1 MTVPA
6 WAALAWPIVTAII
19 NALFRFRSP
28 DAWWAWAERNPRLAG
43 VVRLASA
50 TGLDGAKALNALK
63 QAAGK
68 E

>member
-1 MTVPA
+1 MTIPA
-6 WAALAWPIVTAII
+6 WAALVWPVLTAII

-28 DAWWAWAERNPRLAG
+28 DAWWTWAERNPRLAG

>member
-1 MTVPA
+1 MHEA
-6 WAALAWPIVTAII
+6 QWAFIWPLATLII
-19 NALFRFRSP
+19 NAVFRFKSP

-43 VVRLASA
+43 VVRLVSA

>member
-1 MTVPA
+1 MDEARWAFIWPLMT
-6 WAALAWPIVTAII
+6 LII
-19 NALFRFRSP
+19 NAVFRFRSP

-43 VVRLASA
+43 IVRLVSA
-50 TGLDGAKALNALK
+50 LGLDGAKALNALK

>member
-1 MTVPA
+1 MHEAQWAFVWPLMT
-6 WAALAWPIVTAII
+6 LII
-19 NALFRFRSP
+19 NALFRFKSP
-28 DAWWAWAERNPRLAG
+28 DAWWAWAEANPRLAG
-43 VVRLASA
+43 VVRFVSA

>member
-1 MTVPA
+1 MTIPA
-6 WAALAWPIVTAII
+6 WAALVWPIVTAIV

-50 TGLDGAKALNALK
+50 TGFDGAKALAALK
-63 QAAGK
+63 QIGEK
-68 E
+68 

>member
-1 MTVPA
+1 MHEA
-6 WAALAWPIVTAII
+6 QWAFVWPLVTLII
-19 NALFRFRSP
+19 NALFRFKSP

-43 VVRLASA
+43 IVRFISA

>member
-1 MTVPA
+1 MTIPA
-6 WAALAWPIVTAII
+6 WAALVWPIVTAII

-50 TGLDGAKALNALK
+50 TGLDGAKALAALK
-63 QAAGK
+63 QIGEK
-68 E
+68 

>member
-1 MTVPA
+1 LV
-6 WAALAWPIVTAII
+6 WPLLTLII
-19 NALFRFRSP
+19 NAVFRFKSP

-43 VVRLASA
+43 VVRFISA